1 MNLEKRNKKNNKFV
15 IDKYEQMGI
24 TISRGYYKYNKI
36 PDDILDTIPSIL
48 KEMNY
53 DYDI

>member
-24 TISRGYYKYNKI
+24 TIRRGYCKYNKI
-36 PDDILDTIPSIL
+36 PDDILDTMPSIL